1 MERRTAVNLKRLLW
15 LGRAVIPNSVWAFD
29 RPRPGPSAKLRW
41 CARNDGL
48 CMKNMEKAANPM
60 SAIV

>member
-1 MERRTAVNLKRLLW
+1 MCRMW
-15 LGRAVIPNSVWAFD
+15 LSLGIFVIPNSVLAFE
-29 RPRPGPSAKLRW
+29 RPRRSSSAFW

-48 CMKNMEKAANPM
+48 CMKKRENADKPM